1 MTENQIKELFRL
13 IGVSIQKNENI
24 ENRLENFENKF
35 EEFENRFEESEE
47 TNAAFRNETKQI
59 LGEIKQEMRFMNR
72 KMDVQIEDLMNT
84 KVKVRDHE
92 ERIRV
97 LEEEKEVA

>member
-1 MTENQIKELFRL
+1 
-13 IGVSIQKNENI
+13 
-24 ENRLENFENKF
+24 
-35 EEFENRFEESEE
+35 
-47 TNAAFRNETKQI
+47 
-59 LGEIKQEMRFMNR
+59 MNR